1 MMKTDINMGGTKLG
15 LGGFT
20 GLTPKWASATSNY
33 LLIATVLLFVLSGFV
48 EDWAWMIPDTKLPL
62 IEQVISSVEKS
73 MVTIATMLRFLG
85 VNKST
90 GDATKEG

>member
-1 MMKTDINMGGTKLG
+1 MIKTDINIGSNKLG
-15 LGGFT
+15 LSGFA

-48 EDWAWMIPDTKLPL
+48 EDWHWIIPDTKLPL

-85 VNKST
+85 VNKDS
-90 GDATKEG
+90 DAAKEG